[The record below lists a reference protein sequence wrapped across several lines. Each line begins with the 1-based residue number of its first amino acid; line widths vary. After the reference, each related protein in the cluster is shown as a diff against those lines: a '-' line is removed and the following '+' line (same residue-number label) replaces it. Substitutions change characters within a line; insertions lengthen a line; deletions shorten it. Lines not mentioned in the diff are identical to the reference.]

1 MKTEDPCAPA
11 GQVPIGAWFSAA
23 RAKRGS
29 ADMAN
34 KPPAVL
40 RTARRVTCPVRYRF
54 IEVSLSESGD
64 DVSFHD
70 RKSSAAAR
78 RVPSM
83 SGGGR
88 DLRGQSCFL
97 RRNDEDDTEI
107 ARRHRCNAMPRSE
120 RSGGSSI
127 PRGSGAGAHGG
138 SG

>member
-1 MKTEDPCAPA
+1 MPMKTEDPCAPA

-29 ADMAN
+29 ADAAN
-34 KPPAVL
+34 NPPAAL
-40 RTARRVTCPVRYRF
+40 RTDRRVTCPVQYRF
-54 IEVSLSESGD
+54 IDVSLSESGD

-88 DLRGQSCFL
+88 DLRGRRCFL
-97 RRNDEDDTEI
+97 HRNDDADLEI
-107 ARRHRCNAMPRSE
+107 APRHRCIAMP
-120 RSGGSSI
+120 
-127 PRGSGAGAHGG
+127 
-138 SG
+138 

>member
-88 DLRGQSCFL
+88 DLRGRHCFL
-97 RRNDEDDTEI
+97 RRNDDADPENR
-107 ARRHRCNAMPRSE
+107 A
-120 RSGGSSI
+120 SSSVQ
-127 PRGSGAGAHGG
+127 RDAALGAIGRQLGRT
-138 SG
+138 

>member
-1 MKTEDPCAPA
+1 MPMKTEDPCAPA

-29 ADMAN
+29 ADTAN
-34 KPPAVL
+34 KVPAPL

-54 IEVSLSESGD
+54 IDVSLSESGD

-70 RKSSAAAR
+70 TKSSVAAQ

-88 DLRGQSCFL
+88 DHCAGRVFL
-97 RRNDEDDTEI
+97 ERNDDDDPENR
-107 ARRHRCNAMPRSE
+107 ASPSVQH
-120 RSGGSSI
+120 
-127 PRGSGAGAHGG
+127 GAALGAIGRQLG
-138 SG
+138 RTRLW

>member
-1 MKTEDPCAPA
+1 MPMKTEDPCAPA

-29 ADMAN
+29 ADAAN
-34 KPPAVL
+34 NPPAAL
-40 RTARRVTCPVRYRF
+40 RTDRRVTCPVQYRF
-54 IEVSLSESGD
+54 IDVSLSESGD

-88 DLRGQSCFL
+88 DPRGRRCFL
-97 RRNDEDDTEI
+97 RRNDDGDPENR
-107 ARRHRCNAMPRSE
+107 ASSSVQR
-120 RSGGSSI
+120 GGAL
-127 PRGSGAGAHGG
+127 GAIGRQLGRT
-138 SG
+138 